1 MKVYQ
6 EFLSNY
12 PVKKFTKGAPIL
24 EQGETPRCAY
34 IVKEGFVKTFDIS
47 PTGESLPL
55 SFDHQYEILPMA
67 WVFSHIDT
75 APYFYEAFTD
85 CEVWCVPREDFIA
98 FLKQNA
104 NSQFLIF
111 DFFVK
116 RYLMT
121 HQMKML
127 SLEQA
132 KATDK
137 ILYLLKF
144 LTMRFGGDKTEGV
157 VDIDLPLTQQ
167 DIASSA
173 GLTRET
179 ASIELKRLE
188 KLGVISYERQEYSV
202 DLTKLDEALEFGLE
216 IEA

>member
-1 MKVYQ
+1 MKAYQ
-6 EFLSNY
+6 DFLDHY
-12 PVKKFTKGAPIL
+12 PVKSFKKGESVL
-24 EQGETPRCAY
+24 EQGDTPSCAY
-34 IVKEGFVKTFDIS
+34 VVKSGFVKTFDINAN
-47 PTGESLPL
+47 GESLPL
-55 SFDHQYEILPMA
+55 SFDHQYEIIPLA
-67 WVFSHIDT
+67 WVFGHIQT

-85 CEVWCVPREDFIA
+85 CELWCVPREDFIA
-98 FLKQNA
+98 FLKSNA
-104 NSQFLIF
+104 NSQFVIF

-116 RYLMT
+116 RYLLTM
-121 HQMKML
+121 QMKML

-144 LTMRFGGDKTEGV
+144 LTMRFGGDKTTGLVE
-157 VDIDLPLTQQ
+157 IDLPLTQQ

-188 KLGVISYERQEYSV
+188 KLGVISYQKQEYTV
-202 DLTKLDEALEFGLE
+202 DLAKLNAAMEDGLD
-216 IEA
+216 A

>member
-1 MKVYQ
+1 MKAYR
-6 EFLSNY
+6 EFLSGY
-12 PVKKFTKGAPIL
+12 PTKKFNKGDSVL
-24 EQGETPRCAY
+24 EQGDVPAY
-34 IVKEGFVKTFDIS
+34 AYVVKEGYLKTFDIS
-47 PTGESLPL
+47 PAGESLPL
-55 SFDHQYEILPMA
+55 SFDHECEVIPLA
-67 WVFSHIDT
+67 WVFGHTTT

-85 CEVWCVPREDFIA
+85 CELWCVPREDFIA

-104 NSQFLIF
+104 NSQFVIF

-116 RYLMT
+116 RYLLTM
-121 HQMKML
+121 QMKML

-132 KATDK
+132 KAADK

-144 LTMRFGGDKTEGV
+144 LTMRFGGDATNGLIE
-157 VDIDLPLTQQ
+157 IELPLTQQ

-188 KLGVISYERQEYSV
+188 KLGIVSYERQEYTV
-202 DLTKLDEALEFGLE
+202 DLTKLDAAIENGLD
-216 IEA
+216 A

>member
-1 MKVYQ
+1 MKAYID
-6 EFLSNY
+6 FLQAY
-12 PVKKFTKGAPIL
+12 PTKTFSKGDSIM
-24 EQGETPRCAY
+24 EQGDVPACAY
-34 IVKEGFVKTFDIS
+34 VVKEGFVKTFDIS
-47 PTGESLPL
+47 STGESLPL

-67 WVFSHIDT
+67 WVFGHIKS
-75 APYFYEAFTD
+75 APYFYEAFTN
-85 CEVWCVPREDFIA
+85 CQVWCVPREDFIA
-98 FLKQNA
+98 FLKGNA
-104 NSQFLIF
+104 HSQFVIF

-121 HQMKML
+121 MQMKML

-144 LTMRFGGDKTEGV
+144 LSMRFGGDKNEGLV
-157 VDIDLPLTQQ
+157 EIDLPLTQQ

-188 KLGVISYERQEYSV
+188 KLGIISYEKQAYTIDVTR
-202 DLTKLDEALEFGLE
+202 LDEAIEDGLNS
-216 IEA
+216 

>member
-1 MKVYQ
+1 MKAYV
-6 EFLSNY
+6 EFLEKY
-12 PVKKFTKGAPIL
+12 PIKTFVKGDSLL
-24 EQGETPRCAY
+24 EQGDVPKVAY
-34 IVKEGFVKTFDIS
+34 VIKEGFVKTFDIS

-67 WVFSHIDT
+67 WVFSHT
-75 APYFYEAFTD
+75 NSAPYFYEAFTD
-85 CEVWCVPREDFIA
+85 CKVWCVPREDFVE
-98 FLKQNA
+98 FLKSNA
-104 NSQFLIF
+104 ASQFVIF

-121 HQMKML
+121 QQMKML

-144 LTMRFGGDKTEGV
+144 LTMRFGGDKTEGLV
-157 VDIDLPLTQQ
+157 EIDLPLTQQ

-188 KLGVISYERQEYSV
+188 KLGVISYEKQEYTI
-202 DLTKLDEALEFGLE
+202 DLTKLDDAIEFGLE
-216 IEA
+216 

>member
-1 MKVYQ
+1 MKAYRDFVEQ
-6 EFLSNY
+6 Y
-12 PVKKFTKGAPIL
+12 PVKTFRKGQTIL
-24 EQGETPRCAY
+24 EQGEVPTCGY
-34 IVKEGFVKTFDIS
+34 IVKAGFVKTFDIS
-47 PTGESLPL
+47 PAGESLPL

-67 WVFSHIDT
+67 WVFSHIDS

-85 CEVWCVPREDFIA
+85 CELWCVPRQDFIA

-157 VDIDLPLTQQ
+157 VDIALPLTQQ

-188 KLGVISYERQEYSV
+188 KLGIISYNRQDYSV
-202 DLTKLDEALEFGLE
+202 DLAKLDDALEYGLE
-216 IEA
+216 TK

>member
-1 MKVYQ
+1 MKAYQ
-6 EFLSNY
+6 AFLEKY
-12 PVKKFTKGAPIL
+12 PVKKFSKGQPIL
-24 EQGETPRCAY
+24 EQGEKPQTGY
-34 IVKEGFVKTFDIS
+34 VVKEGFVKTFDIS

-55 SFDHQYEILPMA
+55 SFDHKYEILPIA
-67 WVFSHIDT
+67 WMFSHVST

-85 CEVWCVPREDFIA
+85 CELWCVPREDFVN
-98 FLKQNA
+98 FLKDNA

-111 DFFVK
+111 DFFIN
-116 RYLMT
+116 RYVVT
-121 HQMKML
+121 QQMKML

-144 LTMRFGGDKTEGV
+144 LTMRFGGGQQEGI
-157 VDIDLPLTQQ
+157 VDIDVPLTQQ

-188 KLGVISYERQEYSV
+188 KLGIISYNRQEYKV
-202 DLTKLDEALEFGLE
+202 DLSKLEDALEYGLDS
-216 IEA
+216 

>member
-1 MKVYQ
+1 MKAYL
-6 EFLSNY
+6 EFLEKY
-12 PVKKFTKGAPIL
+12 PVKNFTKGATIL
-24 EQGETPRCAY
+24 DQGDVPACAY
-34 IVKEGFVKTFDIS
+34 VVKEGFVKTFDIS
-47 PTGESLPL
+47 PSGESLPL

-67 WVFSHIDT
+67 WVFSHAKN

-85 CEVWCVPREDFIA
+85 CELWCVPREDFVA
-98 FLKQNA
+98 FLQSNA
-104 NSQFLIF
+104 HSQFVIF

-116 RYLMT
+116 RYLLTM
-121 HQMKML
+121 QMKML

-144 LTMRFGGDKTEGV
+144 LTMRFGGDKTEGL

-188 KLGVISYERQEYSV
+188 KLGVISYEKQEYAV
-202 DLTKLDEALEFGLE
+202 DLAKLNAALEDGLD
-216 IEA
+216 A

>member
-1 MKVYQ
+1 MKTYLK
-6 EFLSNY
+6 FLENY
-12 PVKKFTKGAPIL
+12 PTKKFARGESIL
-24 EQGETPRCAY
+24 EQGDVPTHGY
-34 IVKEGFVKTFDIS
+34 VVKEGFVKTFDIS
-47 PTGESLPL
+47 PNGESLPL

-67 WVFSHIDT
+67 WVFSHIDR

-85 CEVWCVPREDFIA
+85 CELWCVPREDFIA
-98 FLKQNA
+98 FLKDNA
-104 NSQFLIF
+104 NSQFVIF

-121 HQMKML
+121 MQMKML

-132 KATDK
+132 KASDK

-144 LTMRFGGDKTEGV
+144 LTMRFGGDKTNGII
-157 VDIDLPLTQQ
+157 DIDLPMTQQ

-173 GLTRET
+173 GITRET

-188 KLGVISYERQEYSV
+188 KLGIISYDRQEYTV
-202 DLTKLDEALEFGLE
+202 DLAKLNEAIENGLD
-216 IEA
+216 A